1 MRIFRWIIPTL
12 VVALILSTAGMVAA
26 QPAAGAISGTVTDA
40 KTGDPIQGAL
50 VEVQGTDLLLSAET
64 GVDGTYQIS
73 DVPTG
78 QYSVTASASDY
89 EGETETGVDVS
100 DTQGAVVDFA
110 LGREDAEEETQ
121 GADGVPQ
128 PVTTGGELEAG
139 KGAGDRKGYVGSFT
153 AVDDGSFTVTTK
165 KEEVVIRIPDG
176 GLEPITRIPGPE
188 AATIEGGSST
198 AAGLV
203 DGAKVAV
210 LVEFLLVDG
219 VADLVPEAR
228 QIMVKPTPQP
238 PVAGA
243 VVSVDT
249 NEEGVRTLTIMR
261 PNGTTKEVRLGPRVS
276 SPEIGDFVTA
286 FPGRGSKGRGKEKGD
301 DGEPPTATGL
311 VLAEEVLQR
320 LEGFLLELTAGDSG
334 LSPKAAER
342 RAEQVAKVAAI
353 LDSHASEHVNI
364 LEKISKKPNLPPQAI
379 LGMLKHLDKAKGGR
393 GRANAKAKE
402 ARDKAGPPPGRGR
415 PQSDGQGQGSQ
426 GQGGQGQGG
435 QGQGGQGQGGQGQG
449 GQGQGGQGQG
459 GQGQGGQGQGKRP

>member
-1 MRIFRWIIPTL
+1 M
-12 VVALILSTAGMVAA
+12 
-26 QPAAGAISGTVTDA
+26 
-40 KTGDPIQGAL
+40 
-50 VEVQGTDLLLSAET
+50 
-64 GVDGTYQIS
+64 
-73 DVPTG
+73 
-78 QYSVTASASDY
+78 
-89 EGETETGVDVS
+89 DVS
-100 DTQGAVVDFA
+100 DTQGAVVNFA
-110 LGREDAEEETQ
+110 LGREDAEEDAQ
-121 GADGVPQ
+121 GADVVLQ
-128 PVTTGGELEAG
+128 PITGGEPEAG
-139 KGAGDRKGYVGSFT
+139 KGAGDRKGYVGTFS

-188 AATIEGGSST
+188 AATIEAGAGT

-219 VADLVPEAR
+219 VADLVPQAR

-261 PNGTTKEVRLGPRVS
+261 PNGNTKEIRLGPGVS

-286 FPGRGSKGRGKEKGD
+286 FPGRGSKGRGKETGD

-311 VLAEEVLQR
+311 VLAEKVLER

-353 LDSHASEHVNI
+353 LESHASEHVNI
-364 LEKISKKPNLPPQAI
+364 LEKISQKPNLPPQAI
-379 LGMLKHLDKAKGGR
+379 LGMLKHLDKATGGR

-415 PQSDGQGQGSQ
+415 PESN
-426 GQGGQGQGG
+426 GQGQGG

-449 GQGQGGQGQG
+449 SQGQGR
-459 GQGQGGQGQGKRP
+459 RP